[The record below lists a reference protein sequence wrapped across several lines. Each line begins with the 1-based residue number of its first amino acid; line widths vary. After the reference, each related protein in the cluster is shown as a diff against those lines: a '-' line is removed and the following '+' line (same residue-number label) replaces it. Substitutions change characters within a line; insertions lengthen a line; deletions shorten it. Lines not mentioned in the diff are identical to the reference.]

1 MKGIVIYVR
10 SVHCTAIKPL
20 CLLPAISVLTTFVI
34 LAMIYMKLVKR
45 LRKGGIDLEQH
56 KYNIIDI
63 ARLAQVSTATV
74 SRVLHEKGG
83 YSKET
88 ETRVRRVIAEY
99 GFQLNKNA

>member
-1 MKGIVIYVR
+1 M
-10 SVHCTAIKPL
+10 
-20 CLLPAISVLTTFVI
+20 
-34 LAMIYMKLVKR
+34 
-45 LRKGGIDLEQH
+45 EQH

-88 ETRVRRVIAEY
+88 ETRVRRVIAECGRREAGISVLSY
-99 GFQLNKNA
+99 RISPMNFLRESSVTWNCSFSNISILF

>member
-1 MKGIVIYVR
+1 M
-10 SVHCTAIKPL
+10 
-20 CLLPAISVLTTFVI
+20 
-34 LAMIYMKLVKR
+34 
-45 LRKGGIDLEQH
+45 EQH

-88 ETRVRRVIAEY
+88 ETRVRRVIAEC
-99 GFQLNKNA
+99 GFQLNKNAQGLRTQKAGISVLSCRISPMNFCENHPLPGTVLSQTSVFCFDM

>member
-1 MKGIVIYVR
+1 M
-10 SVHCTAIKPL
+10 
-20 CLLPAISVLTTFVI
+20 
-34 LAMIYMKLVKR
+34 
-45 LRKGGIDLEQH
+45 EQH

-88 ETRVRRVIAEY
+88 ETRVRRVIAEC
-99 GFQLNKNA
+99 GFQLNKNAQGLRTQRSRNIGVISPMNFLRESSVTWNCSFSNISILF

>member
-1 MKGIVIYVR
+1 M
-10 SVHCTAIKPL
+10 
-20 CLLPAISVLTTFVI
+20 
-34 LAMIYMKLVKR
+34 
-45 LRKGGIDLEQH
+45 EQH

-88 ETRVRRVIAEY
+88 ETRVRRVIAEAAGRGY
-99 GFQLNKNA
+99 HLYLRKECKSDTGIRIFHTDRLY

>member
-1 MKGIVIYVR
+1 M
-10 SVHCTAIKPL
+10 
-20 CLLPAISVLTTFVI
+20 
-34 LAMIYMKLVKR
+34 
-45 LRKGGIDLEQH
+45 EQH

-88 ETRVRRVIAEY
+88 ETRVRRVIAEC
-99 GFQLNKNA
+99 GFQLNKNAQGLRTQRSRNIGVIVPISPMNFLRESSVTWNCSFSNISILF

>member
-1 MKGIVIYVR
+1 M
-10 SVHCTAIKPL
+10 
-20 CLLPAISVLTTFVI
+20 
-34 LAMIYMKLVKR
+34 LVKR
-45 LRKGGIDLEQH
+45 LRKGGVDVEQH

-88 ETRVRRVIAEY
+88 ETRVRRVIAEC
-99 GFQLNKNA
+99 GFQLNKNAQGLRTQRSRNIGVPMRILKSNSCISAI